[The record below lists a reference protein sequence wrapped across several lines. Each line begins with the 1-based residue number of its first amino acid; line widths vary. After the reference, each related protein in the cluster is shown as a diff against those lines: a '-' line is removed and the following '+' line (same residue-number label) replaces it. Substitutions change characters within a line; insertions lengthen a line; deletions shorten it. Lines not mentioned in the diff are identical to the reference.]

1 MEVADRIFTFWNT
14 FAQDQIYAVVH
25 GFAPAL
31 DERLEDIRTP
41 LPRPLVEYEQNDIR
55 LQDIDYLYK
64 VFQSTQRQP
73 NRAES
78 TFASFV
84 KSLALLRSARAALA
98 NRVDDLASMIATTQS
113 FCRFLNGMTDSLTE
127 GTNLM
132 DRFLYSAIVCAQTAL
147 LQILRATG
155 TPGAMEQVN
164 IASSLADTVRSP
176 YNEQLARGSQ
186 LITHCLKFAQAVLEQ
201 HRQQLVANRS
211 GVGSKLADVEE
222 RISMLARVT
231 TQDWY

>member
-1 MEVADRIFTFWNT
+1 
-14 FAQDQIYAVVH
+14 
-25 GFAPAL
+25 
-31 DERLEDIRTP
+31 
-41 LPRPLVEYEQNDIR
+41 
-55 LQDIDYLYK
+55 
-64 VFQSTQRQP
+64 
-73 NRAES
+73 
-78 TFASFV
+78 
-84 KSLALLRSARAALA
+84 
-98 NRVDDLASMIATTQS
+98 
-113 FCRFLNGMTDSLTE
+113 MTDSLTE

-147 LQILRATG
+147 LQLLRATG
-155 TPGAMEQVN
+155 TSGATEQVN

-186 LITHCLKFAQAVLEQ
+186 LITVRLTSVFQTSSMAYPILLPQHCLKMAQAVLEQ
-201 HRQQLVANRS
+201 HRQQLVANRP